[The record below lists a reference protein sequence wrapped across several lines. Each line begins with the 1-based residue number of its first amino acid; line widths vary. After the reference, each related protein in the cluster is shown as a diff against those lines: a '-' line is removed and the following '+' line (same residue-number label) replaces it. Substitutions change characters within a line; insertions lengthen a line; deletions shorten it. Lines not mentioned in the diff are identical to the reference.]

1 MKKSIV
7 AFLLVLIGCQM
18 AFVVPPRIEYITLES
33 YGGEAWYL
41 PADGRLQE
49 GIQYPLLD
57 FTPASVESEMLRGLD
72 IEGNSYTKI
81 TAKTNKDFFPNDI
94 VGKTFCGLFA
104 HQNPSQPD
112 YKRVDEFYPQEVG
125 SRYAK
130 VVHRFDSKNILVDF
144 EFNGGNAQK
153 PQKLSNGKG
162 YFFFDNSQ
170 AWDKL
175 RLAATSKTNQTEEI
189 RLKGFAITKNVQTL
203 YVIPQ
208 YEQWKCT
215 ATNLKI
221 WSGTKNI
228 PALKIGYEDYYKLE
242 NRLGTT
248 VIKQATD
255 LFRLP
260 GPDIDHNL
268 IVNIKLYPPH
278 RTMLE
283 SSTYMRTV
291 FTWRKAAGV
300 TALVGAT
307 QLDEERF
314 IKAGKGLT
322 NETFITWNFSSVSG
336 GGRLND
342 AKNGIMQDVA
352 AYGYVLCKDYEQRG
366 PSFTSMNGHA
376 GNYLVVENATID
388 FEDQNAINPTSN
400 LLKMRVN
407 RDADAYKGLPEEIEN
422 RKQYYLPYVFA
433 VVGEGNLFKAVA
445 MGGGNRTNL
454 ITFNGKNGPYTF
466 IASVQGVR
474 GGVSA
479 DFFGYWDMFFVP
491 NQERS
496 GWNMKEKRKGWYSR
510 TSTKIMVWEQ
520 IPEKG
525 KRYTIS
531 RHYNIKEKQKEVIN
545 FDNAK
550 IAQVDRNPKNAS
562 RNPEKGVMYSNVVRT
577 AVAWTTV
584 LSKYGNEFDPEKD
597 IPKNGKPLALQ
608 PGDKFRIPAYKGSTH
623 NPNTVYTVMRKDR
636 GAWPSFAA
644 ECPAVKS
651 RKEWPYN
658 FNNPQGYRY
667 FWCQLD
673 QDLPE
678 SIGLTFEIEMIESVS
693 EELLD
698 GKPRDVWHT
707 YKGIAKIGQN
717 GTAKPNTRN
726 AHGYG
731 GYGQEDPFNSTQFSR
746 GEALGH
752 VCYTQVE
759 ITEWY
764 KNVNWNNGFY
774 RQNSNGGGGFK
785 KYEIKNNSGKKI
797 KVNPLARYSAGKT
810 FINCTGGPVGQYSN
824 KLNDFQVR
832 DLILQANGKNLP
844 ESQKAKLRL
853 YNSPDVRTKG
863 LKEPEKYLETYPTDK
878 GAPDMPKECRD
889 VLNEL
894 KMLIR

>member
-1 MKKSIV
+1 
-7 AFLLVLIGCQM
+7 M
-18 AFVVPPRIEYITLES
+18 AFVVPQKAEYATFES
-33 YGGEAWYL
+33 FGGQAWYL

-57 FTPASVESEMLRGLD
+57 YTPASLEPEMLNGLTL
-72 IEGNSYTKI
+72 EGRTFTKI
-81 TAKTNKDFFPNDI
+81 TAKTNEDFFPADI
-94 VGKTFCGLFA
+94 VGKSFCGLFA
-104 HQNPSQPD
+104 HQNPGQPD
-112 YKRVDEFYPQEVG
+112 YNRVDEFYPQELG

-130 VVHRFDSKNILVDF
+130 VVHRFDSKNVLVDF
-144 EFNGGNAQK
+144 EYNGGDRAK
-153 PQKLSNGKG
+153 PGKIVNGKG
-162 YFFFDNSQ
+162 YFFFDNSH
-170 AWDKL
+170 AWDEMRVAL
-175 RLAATSKTNQTEEI
+175 TSKKNQQKEI
-189 RLKGFAITKNVQTL
+189 RLQGFAIKGGVQAL

-208 YEQWKCT
+208 YQTWKCT
-215 ATNLKI
+215 TTDLKI

-228 PALKIGYEDYYKLE
+228 PALKIGFEDYYRLE

-248 VIKQATD
+248 TIRQASD
-255 LFRLP
+255 LFELP
-260 GPDIDHNL
+260 GPGKDHNL

-278 RTMLE
+278 RTVLE
-283 SSTYMRTV
+283 SSTFMRTV
-291 FTWRKAAGV
+291 FTGRKAAGV

-307 QLDEERF
+307 QLDEERY
-314 IKAGKGLT
+314 IKAGKGLS

-336 GGRLND
+336 GGRLTPES
-342 AKNGIMQDVA
+342 NGVLQDVE

-366 PSFTSMNGHA
+366 PFFTQMNGHA

-388 FEDQNAINPTSN
+388 FENQNAINPTSN

-407 RDADAYKGLPEEIEN
+407 RNADAYSGLPEEIEK
-422 RKQYYLPYVFA
+422 RKQYYLPYVFE

-454 ITFNGKNGPYTF
+454 LTFNGSKGVYTF

-474 GGVSA
+474 SGVSA

-491 NQERS
+491 KNERS
-496 GWNMKEKRKGWYSR
+496 GWGMDKKGKEWYSR
-510 TSTKIMVWEQ
+510 TSTKIMVFEQ

-531 RHYNIKEKQKEVIN
+531 RHYEIKEGDKKLLDFENAQLVKLNTDTKKAVLKEERG
-545 FDNAK
+545 F
-550 IAQVDRNPKNAS
+550 
-562 RNPEKGVMYSNVVRT
+562 MYRNVVRT

-584 LSKYGNEFDPEKD
+584 LGKYGNEIDPEKD
-597 IPKNGKPLALQ
+597 IPANGKPLALQ
-608 PGDKFRIPAYKGSTH
+608 PGDKFRIPAFKGSTH

-636 GAWPSFAA
+636 GAWPGFPA

-651 RKEWPYN
+651 RKEWDYN

-678 SIGLTFEIEMIESVS
+678 SVGLTFEIEMVESVS

-698 GKPRDVWHT
+698 EKPRDVWHT
-707 YKGIAKIGQN
+707 YKGIGKIGQN

-731 GYGQEDPFNSTQFSR
+731 GYGQEDSFSAPQFSR
-746 GEALGH
+746 GEPLGH
-752 VCYTQVE
+752 ICYTQVE

-774 RQNSNGGGGFK
+774 RQNTNGGAGFKTFPIKGSNG
-785 KYEIKNNSGKKI
+785 
-797 KVNPLARYSAGKT
+797 KVHPLARYSAGKT
-810 FINCTGGPVGQYSN
+810 FINCTGGPVGQYTD
-824 KLNDFQVR
+824 KLDDFVVR
-832 DLILQANGKNLP
+832 DAIQKANGINVP
-844 ESQKAKLRL
+844 EAQKAKLRL

-878 GAPDMPKECRD
+878 GAPEMPKECKL
-889 VLNEL
+889 VLEKLNQ
-894 KMLIR
+894 